1 MPNFNPL
8 NPTKFLGTNKYI
20 TFFVSRNRR
29 PTGADYR
36 QPETGTLY
44 SVGTVWQVGKNPTT
58 GTEGELWMLSKIVA
72 NVATWIQLQANV
84 EILEQFTTNLGGP
97 VVPDVNDNIF
107 VNASVT
113 TFTDGTVA
121 NTLKTEVQGTDHA
134 LFVGRGTNLAAAN
147 LGVGTTGFPLIGATG
162 ADPQFAA
169 IGTNSNLTGI
179 VLGNGNSPF
188 TTIDY
193 VPIDFWTPT
202 VVGSAVP
209 GATTYTVQS
218 GSFYRIGNLVLASF
232 SVVWTATTGV
242 GDLIITGWPYKFG
255 GAQPRAPICSV
266 WPDNMTWP
274 AGTAYFVGF
283 GQDNTTEMILEGI
296 RNGAVSQHMQMQATG
311 TIEATIVYFTSD
323 PV

>member
-44 SVGTVWQVGKNPTT
+44 SVGTVWQVGKDPTT
-58 GTEGELWMLSKIVA
+58 GVEGELWMLSKIVA
-72 NVATWIQLQANV
+72 NVAYWIHLHEDV
-84 EILEQFTTNLGGP
+84 ETAEEFVTNIAGP
-97 VVPDVNDNIF
+97 VIPDVNDQVF

-121 NTLKTEVQGTDHA
+121 NTLKTEVQGTNHA
-134 LFVGRGTNLAAAN
+134 LFVGRGTNVAVAN

-169 IGTNSNLTGI
+169 IGTNSNLTGLI
-179 VLGNGNSPF
+179 VGNGNSPF
-188 TTIDY
+188 TAIPY
-193 VPIDFWTPT
+193 VPITLWTPT
-202 VVGSAVP
+202 ITGSAVP

-218 GSFYRIGNLVLASF
+218 GSYTRLGGIVMANLSI
-232 SVVWTATTGV
+232 SWTATTGV
-242 GDLIITGWPYKFG
+242 GDLYITNWPYNFG
-255 GAQPRAPICSV
+255 GAQPRAPICAV

-274 AGTAYFVGF
+274 AGVQYFVGL
-283 GQDNTTEMILEGI
+283 GGDATKIMVLEGVK
-296 RNGAVSQHMQMQATG
+296 NGAASAHLQMQATG
-311 TIEATIVYFTSD
+311 TIEVSITYLTSD